1 MGSFSKT
8 FASNGGFVASNH
20 PALKVALRYMCGP
33 LTFTNALSPVQAAVV
48 LAALDLVQSPEGA
61 VRRGRLMDNI
71 QLLRRRLIEMGFEV
85 LGQPSPIVP
94 VVLGNAALSRLIC
107 RFTLEGGALV
117 NLVEF
122 PAVSRNTCRYR
133 LQVMADHTRDDIEE
147 LCDILYAARA
157 KANAALAVGNSVGKH
172 VDAAAHG

>member
-1 MGSFSKT
+1 
-8 FASNGGFVASNH
+8 
-20 PALKVALRYMCGP
+20 MCGP

-61 VRRGRLMDNI
+61 ARREKLMRNI
-71 QLLRRRLIEMGFEV
+71 LLMRGQLAEMGFEV

-133 LQVMADHTRDDIEE
+133 LQVMADHTEADIEE
-147 LCDILYAARA
+147 FCDILYAARE
-157 KANAALAVGNSVGKH
+157 KANVMLGRESTMPSAAVRTANG
-172 VDAAAHG
+172 